1 MANVYRAPKQWCL
14 GKDETVNSF
23 ENWKQ
28 NIVYSA
34 FLVDGVTWGKNT
46 KPDPL
51 RGFNDADVSVNSR
64 RTAAQKV
71 TIFEFMLGQIANYCP
86 VLSRNI
92 IVRNST
98 AVKTA

>member
-1 MANVYRAPKQWCL
+1 MLQRETQFCL

-46 KPDPL
+46 KSDPL
-51 RGFNDADVSVNSR
+51 RGFIDNDADVSVNSR
-64 RTAAQKV
+64 STAAQKV
-71 TIFEFMLGQIANYCP
+71 TICEFMLGQIANYCP